1 MNDRQIEEYLDRVTR
16 DMGQRQRKDVR
27 EELRSHILDS
37 ADAMAAERN
46 VAVDESIV
54 REVLAK
60 MGPPEKL
67 AAAYPP
73 SMRGSIITDRVVL
86 AGAAIA
92 AVIVILLAAAGA
104 FSACMLFASVPWSAG
119 GINALEHRVDTT
131 SHAGAA
137 NISLS
142 VGTFGGSI
150 EIVESPGDQV
160 EVTYDVRASR
170 GHLGDVV
177 TGTTYVM
184 DGDTMKVSSEAKL
197 ADTHRIS
204 WVGTRGADALVRVP
218 RGSQYRII
226 LRTAGG
232 DLAVPELNGSSLVLE
247 TLGGN
252 VVVRGGSFGT
262 ITASTAGG
270 NIDARYEATNA
281 TFSCLG
287 GNVALD
293 ANQTSGSISATA
305 AGGDIEVRLP
315 EGSLFSVDATSFG
328 GRISHEGIPMALSQ
342 SGDMRL
348 VGQAEAGPGSLT
360 LELSTLGGNIEIMNR

>member
-27 EELRSHILDS
+27 EELKSHILDS
-37 ADAMAAERN
+37 SEAVAAERN

-73 SMRGSIITDRVVL
+73 SMRGSIVTDRVVL

-119 GINALEHRVDTT
+119 NVNAVEHRVDST

-142 VGTFGGSI
+142 VGTFGGNI
-150 EIVESPGDQV
+150 EIVEAAGDQV

-170 GHLGDVV
+170 GHLGNVV
-177 TGTTYVM
+177 TGTTYVL
-184 DGDTMKVSSEAKL
+184 DGDTLKVSSEAKL
-197 ADTHRIS
+197 ADSRGLFP
-204 WVGTRGADALVRVP
+204 GTRGADALVKVP

-247 TLGGN
+247 TFGGN
-252 VVVRGGSFGT
+252 VNVRGGNYQT

-270 NIDARYEATNA
+270 NIDARYDATNV

-287 GNVALD
+287 GNIALD
-293 ANQTSGSISATA
+293 TNQSSGSISATT

-315 EGSLFSVDATSFG
+315 EGSLFSVDATAFG
-328 GRISHEGIPMALSQ
+328 GRISYGNIPMVLSQ
-342 SGDMRL
+342 HGDMRL
-348 VGQAEAGPGSLT
+348 VGQAEAGRGNLT
-360 LELSTLGGNIEIMNR
+360 LELSTMGGNIEIMNL